1 MVFSIFFYFFENK
14 RNCLFFLK
22 IYGFLSRFI
31 TFFSRLSF
39 YNNIGKGKSPP
50 SFLLLAVRQSF
61 SRRLT
66 PFWSELFPESPIQ
79 SEEEELCI
87 PTRQQRFVDEMIESP
102 IWSLFDFG
110 TRFHHSLSL
119 TWFYIIRFFNS
130 LLQILNRMILE
141 LLPFIHKTHLE
152 RTAFSVRSFYGQKN
166 SDRNFPPVAVFFFI
180 LWFSFDC
187 LLADSPYGN
196 PFRSSFF
203 RYRSSGAPCLA
214 TVPSERT
221 TILSA
226 PAMLRIQCTMTNT
239 VLFWINLDST
249 VWIKVLFSNTSQSAI
264 YNTHKSHPVVTP
276 AVFTIFHKDTDRT
289 PFSKNS
295 VFATSCRENFLYFSK
310 K

>member
-1 MVFSIFFYFFENK
+1 MVFSKFFYFFENK

-66 PFWSELFPESPIQ
+66 PFWSEFFPESPIQ
-79 SEEEELCI
+79 SEEEEPCI

-110 TRFHHSLSL
+110 IRFHYSLSL

-152 RTAFSVRSFYGQKN
+152 RTAFSVRSF
-166 SDRNFPPVAVFFFI
+166 
-180 LWFSFDC
+180 LWAEKTVTGTSLPSLFSFLFYGSALTVC
-187 LLADSPYGN
+187 LQIHHMGIHSVL
-196 PFRSSFF
+196 RSFDT
-203 RYRSSGAPCLA
+203 G
-214 TVPSERT
+214 
-221 TILSA
+221 
-226 PAMLRIQCTMTNT
+226 
-239 VLFWINLDST
+239 
-249 VWIKVLFSNTSQSAI
+249 
-264 YNTHKSHPVVTP
+264 HPMCPT
-276 AVFTIFHKDTDRT
+276 
-289 PFSKNS
+289 
-295 VFATSCRENFLYFSK
+295 
-310 K
+310 